1 MVLSRI
7 GSDDKVTI
15 DGWFANPQ
23 DWVTPTGNQLDQ
35 IRSGD
40 GKTLLASQ
48 VQNLVAA
55 MSSLTPPAAGQTTLS
70 ADYHSK
76 LDAVIAANW
85 K

>member
-1 MVLSRI
+1 L
-7 GSDDKVTI
+7 DKSAHVE
-15 DGWFANPQ
+15 
-23 DWVTPTGNQLDQ
+23 QLKTA
-35 IRSGD
+35 D
-40 GKTLLASQ
+40 GKTLLDSQ

-55 MSSLTPPAAGQTTLS
+55 MSSLTPPAAGQTSLS